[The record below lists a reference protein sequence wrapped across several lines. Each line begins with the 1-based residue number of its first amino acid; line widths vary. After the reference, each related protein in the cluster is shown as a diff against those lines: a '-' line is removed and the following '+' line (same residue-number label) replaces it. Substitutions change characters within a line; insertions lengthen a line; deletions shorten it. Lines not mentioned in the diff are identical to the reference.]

1 LDAGGVGSLVELD
14 SKFVLT
20 DIDTIEPYNEHR
32 SKILIF
38 NIVKFKNVIDI
49 RATNRDIIIL
59 QQIYAKVVC
68 SLLDIVVIERGS
80 VKREHKRKKK

>member
-1 LDAGGVGSLVELD
+1 LDW
-14 SKFVLT
+14 
-20 DIDTIEPYNEHR
+20 R
-32 SKILIF
+32 
-38 NIVKFKNVIDI
+38 
-49 RATNRDIIIL
+49 IIIL